1 MPPNP
6 QNLRKPWK
14 KGESGNPKGRPPKGQ
29 AFADLLAVIE
39 KNPGSREKIAAMWLT
54 KILMGD
60 FQFFR
65 EYLERMDGK
74 TPNAEPV
81 IDIAEDLDTDIL
93 IRIPPK
99 PKALEKPK
107 KNAKP

>member
-29 AFADLLAVIE
+29 AFADLLEMIE
-39 KNPGSREKIAAMWLT
+39 ANPGSRQKIAKMWLT
-54 KILMGD
+54 KIILGD
-60 FQFFR
+60 YQFFR

-74 TPNAEPV
+74 VPNAEPV
-81 IDIAEDLDTDIL
+81 IDISEDLDTDLL
-93 IRIPPK
+93 IRIPP
-99 PKALEKPK
+99 PRKASKPK
-107 KNAKP
+107 KNEKK